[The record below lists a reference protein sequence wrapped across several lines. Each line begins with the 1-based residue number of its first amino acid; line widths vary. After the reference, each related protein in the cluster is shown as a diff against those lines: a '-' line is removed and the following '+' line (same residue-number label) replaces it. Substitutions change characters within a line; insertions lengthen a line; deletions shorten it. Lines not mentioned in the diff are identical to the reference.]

1 MVGEQVLSEAE
12 ETQRNARH
20 SEELHQRFLQAGFY
34 HLTRPRTWGGYEFSL
49 PDFLRVMREIARADM
64 GTAWCLTLASGHNL
78 QVASYWGGAR
88 AEAAVPPESTSRRR

>member
-1 MVGEQVLSEAE
+1 
-12 ETQRNARH
+12 
-20 SEELHQRFLQAGFY
+20 LQAGFY